1 MSSKSTSK
9 TTRVDW
15 CRLHDDIWGK
25 IIDNIDAL
33 DVLNF
38 AATCG
43 SWSSVCRRLQTRLLS
58 SGQPTLLTSRPDH
71 DGSRVENTIE
81 EGTFG
86 LHDVV
91 RRGSFCVHS
100 RFLYNKIWVGGK
112 DDWLV
117 VTDINRCFLN
127 LVNLITGATV
137 PLPSCNTINVDEI
150 NENYDLENTVG
161 CRLQCKRRVRRVVLC
176 QTPSSSSG
184 YVAIAQ
190 ISVGWIA
197 YTTRMDSNWKLL
209 AHPSNWAYFR
219 FHPFYMDAILHKG
232 KIFAVDGDGDV
243 FAWDL
248 DRHRQHPVII
258 SAPDASGFDTCNDQ
272 LYYLAK
278 SPSDELI
285 LISLHGKVPTD
296 YKSSSRILQSE
307 NDWFEEIGG
316 MTLHRFDD
324 RDGTWG
330 QIHNFGLGNSVFVGL
345 NYPFFGT
352 WNGINP
358 NMVYVANLS
367 EWDVIGFDM
376 DGGENTVLDM
386 RDYPAEDEARLPD
399 GQSMRTP
406 MWFRPTCPSKGQIDG
421 VHFPSIGAP
430 P

>member
-1 MSSKSTSK
+1 MSSKSSERDMSSNSRSKMTS
-9 TTRVDW
+9 VEW
-15 CRLHDDIWGK
+15 CRLHDDLLGK
-25 IIDNIDAL
+25 IIDSIDAL

-43 SWSSVCRRLQTRLLS
+43 SWSSACRRLRTKFLT

-71 DGSRVENTIE
+71 DDSWVEETIE

-86 LHDVV
+86 LHDVL

-100 RFLYNKIWVGGK
+100 KFLRNKIWVG
-112 DDWLV
+112 
-117 VTDINRCFLN
+117 
-127 LVNLITGATV
+127 ATK
-137 PLPSCNTINVDEI
+137 
-150 NENYDLENTVG
+150 TVG
-161 CRLQCKRRVRRVVLC
+161 CQLQCRRRVRRVVLC
-176 QTPSSSSG
+176 QTLSSSSG

-190 ISVGWIA
+190 ISVRWIA
-197 YTTRMDSNWKLL
+197 YATRMDSNWKLL

-248 DRHRQHPVII
+248 DRHREHPMII
-258 SAPDASGFDTCNDQ
+258 APTGVSGFDTCNDQ

-285 LISLHGKVPTD
+285 LITLHGKVPRFED
-296 YKSSSRILQSE
+296 YKPSSRILQSE
-307 NDWFEEIGG
+307 HDWFEEIGG
-316 MTLHRFDD
+316 MTLHRFED
-324 RDGTWG
+324 RDGTWE
-330 QIHNFGLGNSVFVGL
+330 QIHNIGHGYYVFVGL

-376 DGGENTVLDM
+376 DGGENAVLDM
-386 RDYPAEDEARLPD
+386 RDYPAEDEARLSD
-399 GQSMRTP
+399 GHSMRTP

-421 VHFPSIGAP
+421 VRFPSICAP